1 MTSVFGIAQ
10 RYIHII
16 LFVVLEVICLSL
28 VVNYNSA
35 QQQIISNSAS
45 QIKGSIRSQ
54 TSRINDL
61 LTLEQENAQLSAENA
76 SLIREIIELSD
87 QLKTQDIQSDAD
99 FQFKVTPAK
108 ILSQSIHSQRN
119 KLILNKG
126 QLDSVTSDLGVINY
140 DGLVGKITGTS
151 TNYSTVMSLLN
162 VDCKVSA
169 TLKPENYYGT
179 ISWPGKSINEL
190 ILEGIPN
197 HVRISVGDS
206 VVTNGYST
214 IYPAGVMI
222 GKVQKWELEKSG
234 EFYKI
239 IVKPS
244 VSLTNLDNVF
254 IVNNLSSQE
263 ISSL

>member
-28 VVNYNSA
+28 VVNYNSN
-35 QQQIISNSAS
+35 QRQIISNSAS
-45 QIKGSIRSQ
+45 QITGTLRSQ
-54 TSRINDL
+54 TNRLNDL
-61 LTLEQENAQLSAENA
+61 LALEEENAKLSAENA

-87 QLKTQDIQSDAD
+87 QLKTQEIQSTAD
-99 FQFKVTPAK
+99 FQFQVTAAK

-119 KLILNKG
+119 RLILNKG
-126 QLDSVTSDLGVINY
+126 DLDSISADLGVISY
-140 DGLVGKITGTS
+140 DGLVGKVVGVS
-151 TNYSTVMSLLN
+151 SNYCTVMSLLN
-162 VDCKVSA
+162 VDSKISA
-169 TLKPENYYGT
+169 TLKSENYFGT

-190 ILEGIPN
+190 ILEGVPN
-197 HVRISVGDS
+197 HATISAGDS

-214 IYPAGVMI
+214 IYPEGIMI
-222 GKVQKWELEKSG
+222 GTVEKWELEKSG

-239 IVKPS
+239 TVNPS
-244 VSLTNLDNVF
+244 TSFANLKNVF

-263 ISSL
+263 INLL